1 MKRILFSVLIFL
13 FLTSAA
19 VAEVEW
25 QINRNFKLPSAPID
39 ITTSSDGLK
48 IFVLL
53 EGGEVRIY
61 DPNGQQ
67 LERLRFGTEADKIVA
82 TPDGERLLLSDSKT
96 RQVKLVSLDYIKEI
110 DISGSPFAGPKDAKV
125 VVAVYSDFQ

>member
-1 MKRILFSVLIFL
+1 MKRINFFVLVLL
-13 FLTSAA
+13 FLASTA

-25 QINRNFKLPSAPID
+25 QINRNFKLPAAPVD
-39 ITTSSDGLK
+39 ITTSSDGQK

-53 EGGEVRIY
+53 KGGEVHIY
-61 DPNGQQ
+61 DTNGQQ
-67 LERLRFGTEADKIVA
+67 LERLRFGTEADKIIV

-96 RQVKLVSLDYIKEI
+96 KQVKLVSLDYIKSI
-110 DISGSPFAGPKDAKV
+110 DISGSPFKGPKDAKV